1 MAGINFCPIGQVNEL
16 GLNATNLLRNGN
28 YTAGC
33 FTVDT
38 AGGDSD
44 HRRAWSTI
52 PFLDKA
58 TNTSFNLTLNLNYT
72 VSQPLSVSINTV
84 LECLN

>member
-1 MAGINFCPIGQVNEL
+1 MAGINFRPVGQVNEL
-16 GLNATNLLRNGN
+16 GLNASNLSRHGN

-38 AGGDSD
+38 AGGNSD

-52 PFLDKA
+52 PFRDHV

-72 VSQPLSVSINTV
+72 VSQPLSVRTNTV
-84 LECLN
+84 LECLK